1 MPNTRDKEIAVIG
14 SPSTNTELTLD
25 LLLDAITERLVGAL
39 TAFRAQQVDP
49 KSIAREIISVGQIV
63 GIELRNKWHEDSVF
77 KNLIKRTGEIP
88 PITSRQDTR
97 TANLVV
103 GATFKKEGEDKFE
116 PEILGMVPPTGTRVF
131 RVDQPLLDKLL
142 KVYQNEIFY
151 LGRAYANEV
160 LYPMW
165 FKHFGRGPQG
175 ANEAYHIAIFGKTG
189 SGKSVLAKNIVL
201 AYARHKEESQ
211 MGILIIDPQGEFAKE
226 FGAGTKTGQY
236 TLNYKDVCTT
246 LNRKVHIIRIPQIRL
261 DRWGLFIEL
270 ISRTDFFRRLSIP
283 YGDKIR
289 DASEV
294 LAENMKREKITLDV
308 LHTKDSFDK
317 AIEILSTEKA
327 LTQIYASETSKQ
339 RVAGMLADK
348 EVTEPLYKSFW
359 LPVTKLFQPTVES
372 GQEKH
377 TIEDVAWFCLRSK
390 NREVVILDLSG
401 AGLSQQDKQTFW
413 DDQIQALFL
422 ERILTAL
429 IVKAEELY
437 GEEPLNALVVLD
449 EAHRLAG
456 AGYITEESERARL
469 RRKLIDGV
477 RTTRKYGLGWM
488 FVSQSISSIHKSILD
503 QCRIFMFGFG
513 LAIGDE
519 FRRLKDLAGGDQRS
533 MELYQSFRDP
543 QSFPRSDL
551 REFSFMAVGP
561 VSPLS
566 FAGKPLFFS
575 AFTDPQ
581 EFLIVNGLAKQN
593 NT

>member
-1 MPNTRDKEIAVIG
+1 MPENQDIAVIG

-25 LLLDAITERLVGAL
+25 LLLEAIQERLVGAL
-39 TAFRAQQVDP
+39 TAFKTTQDG
-49 KSIAREIISVGQIV
+49 KEITSVGQIV
-63 GIELRNKWHEDSVF
+63 GIELRNRWHEDSVF
-77 KNLIKRTGEIP
+77 RNLIKRTGEIP
-88 PITSRQDTR
+88 PITNRQDTR
-97 TANLVV
+97 TADLVV
-103 GATFKKEGEDKFE
+103 GATFKKADSGYE
-116 PEILGMVPPTGTRVF
+116 PEVLGMVPPTGTRVF
-131 RVDQPLLDKLL
+131 RVNQGLLDELL
-142 KVYQNEIFY
+142 QSYKEEVFY
-151 LGRAYANEV
+151 LGKAYANEV

-175 ANEAYHIAIFGKTG
+175 ANEAYHLAIFGKTG

-201 AYARHKEESQ
+201 AYARHKDDSQ

-236 TLNYKDVCTT
+236 TLNYKEVCRE
-246 LNRKVHIIRIPQIRL
+246 LNRKVRVMKIPQIRL
-261 DRWGLFIEL
+261 DRWELFIEL
-270 ISRTDFFRRLSIP
+270 ISRTEFFRRLSIP

-289 DASEV
+289 DAAEV
-294 LAENMKREKITLDV
+294 LAENLKRSKITLDA
-308 LHTKDSFDK
+308 LHNKKSFDK
-317 AIEILSTEKA
+317 AIQILSTEKI
-327 LTQIYASETSKQ
+327 LKQIYSGKEARE
-339 RVAGMLADK
+339 RLAEMLEDN
-348 EVTEPLYKSFW
+348 EVTEPLYESCW
-359 LPVTKLFQPTVES
+359 LSVTKLFQPTDDN

-377 TIEDVAWFCLRSK
+377 TVEKVAWFCLRPQ
-390 NREVVILDLSG
+390 NREIVILDLSG

-422 ERILTAL
+422 DRILAAL
-429 IVKAEELY
+429 IRKAEELY

-456 AGYITEESERARL
+456 AGYITEESERGRL

-519 FRRLKDLAGGDQRS
+519 FRRLKELAGGDKRS
-533 MELYQSFRDP
+533 MDLYQSFRDP
-543 QSFPRSDL
+543 QSFPRPDL
-551 REFSFMAVGP
+551 REFSFMVVGP

-566 FAGKPLFFS
+566 FSGKPLFFS
-575 AFTDPQ
+575 AFTNPQ
-581 EFLIVNGLAKQN
+581 EFLEVNGLICQ
-593 NT
+593 